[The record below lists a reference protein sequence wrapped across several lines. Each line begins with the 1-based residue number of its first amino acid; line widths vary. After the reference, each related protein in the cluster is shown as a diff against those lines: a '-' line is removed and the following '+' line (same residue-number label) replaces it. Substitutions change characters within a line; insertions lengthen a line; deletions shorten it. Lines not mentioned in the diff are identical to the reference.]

1 MHHVLDQTFE
11 DTARVLGCSV
21 AAVKS
26 RLHRAR
32 LALAAALR
40 EGGHHDAR

>member
-1 MHHVLDQTFE
+1 
-11 DTARVLGCSV
+11 V

-32 LALAAALR
+32 LAVRNDLTR
-40 EGGHHDAR
+40 RFQERAR